1 MTRVERSMTLMKAY
15 AGPLYGDPVIHTE
28 THEVGFL
35 FPNVSAALSS
45 DPLRPPDLQEKS
57 ELGLSGSAYIGYED
71 FPALLSAV
79 RTTHWP
85 VVVRNKQCQMPMVG
99 DDYHGPTCTGTLI
112 AATSQ
117 DNCHMPTVVGG
128 EDYSGPICTPPSGNQ
143 TTIILVACRRVTIT
157 SCYASKLV
165 WRPAAKFPL
174 PGNSVSN

>member
-1 MTRVERSMTLMKAY
+1 MVILSFTRKLTKLAFYS
-15 AGPLYGDPVIHTE
+15 
-28 THEVGFL
+28 
-35 FPNVSAALSS
+35 SAALSS

-143 TTIILVACRRVTIT
+143 TTIILDLKMLRPT
-157 SCYASKLV
+157 SSPEAGMASV
-165 WRPAAKFPL
+165 NAATR
-174 PGNSVSN
+174 